1 MLRIPRLMGWP
12 LALVTVLCAGCE
24 IRDAS
29 PEAHTEVRE
38 KEHKAGSM
46 RGGAEHHPIAFVDGF
61 EQGSQLARAEQ
72 KPMLLFFTATWCK
85 YCQQMAKETLVHN
98 GVVQLSQ
105 KFVCVRIDAD
115 AEPEVC
121 REFDV
126 RSFPTVQFV
135 SARGVR
141 INRVTGKQP
150 AQRFASQMEAALQ
163 AISRRPERTI
173 PR

>member
-1 MLRIPRLMGWP
+1 MYIPRLMGWSLP
-12 LALVTVLCAGCE
+12 LAIALCAGCE
-24 IRDAS
+24 IRDVS
-29 PEAHTEVRE
+29 PAGQAEVRE
-38 KEHKAGSM
+38 AERQGGSL
-46 RGGAEHHPIAFVDGF
+46 RDGATLHQIAFVDGF
-61 EQGSQLARAEQ
+61 EQGSQLARSEQ

-85 YCQQMAKETLVHN
+85 YCQQMAKETLVHG
-98 GVVQLSQ
+98 GVVQLS
-105 KFVCVRIDAD
+105 KNFVCVRIDAD

-150 AQRFASQMEAALQ
+150 AQQFVSQMQAALQ
-163 AISRRPERTI
+163 AISRRPERAI